1 MYQREGSR
9 RNFMRICWKNNIR
22 EDQSFFLQMD
32 SKPISLMDNIRRESV
47 LLFIQKEIWKNG
59 SIY

>member
-1 MYQREGSR
+1 
-9 RNFMRICWKNNIR
+9 MRICWKNNIR